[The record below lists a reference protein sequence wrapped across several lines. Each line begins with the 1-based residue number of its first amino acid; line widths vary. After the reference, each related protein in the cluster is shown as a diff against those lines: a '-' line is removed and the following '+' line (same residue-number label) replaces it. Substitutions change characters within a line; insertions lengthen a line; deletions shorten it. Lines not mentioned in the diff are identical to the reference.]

1 MNSGK
6 KLTTM
11 DSAFGSCNIKNY
23 HQKERSFSRLTT
35 QLESSYRILT
45 PSENTAS
52 LLMEFME
59 QKENMKSEESGCG
72 EDLTSLMKSKNMTAS
87 LI

>member
-6 KLTTM
+6 KLTM
-11 DSAFGSCNIKNY
+11 KDSAFGLCNIKNY
-23 HQKERSFSRLTT
+23 HRKEKYFSKLTI
-35 QLESSYRILT
+35 QLVSSYRTST

-52 LLMEFME
+52 LLMESME
-59 QKENMKSEESGCG
+59 MKETMKLEESGCG
-72 EDLTSLMKSKNMTAS
+72 EDLTSLMKSKSMIAS